1 MTERQRQFAA
11 EHHSLIYAFL
21 REKGWPASEYYD
33 IAAFGF
39 LRAVCRYLTE
49 PSLGAFA
56 FTTIAWRAMGQ
67 SVSSFHRAEARRKD
81 AERRYMETVQ
91 AEAPDSYAELEQRLL
106 LHDLAVVSSEQQYR
120 LASLRLQGYSIA
132 ETARDQGMSPWRVRR
147 LLRELYRVYFNLYYN
162 DRSENNE

>member
-1 MTERQRQFAA
+1 MTEQQRQFAA

-21 REKGWPASEYYD
+21 REKGLPASEYYD
-33 IAAFGF
+33 IATFGF
-39 LRAVCRYLTE
+39 LRAVCRYLSD
-49 PSLGAFA
+49 PALGAFA

-81 AERRYMETVQ
+81 AERRYIETAQV
-91 AEAPDSYAELEQRLL
+91 EAPDPYVELEQRML
-106 LHDLAVVSSEQQYR
+106 LHDLAAVSSEQQYR

-132 ETARDQGMSPWRVRR
+132 EAARAQGMSAWRVRR
-147 LLRELYRVYFNLYYN
+147 LLRELYQVYFTLYHN